1 MGEMGCINTHFFFA
15 FKKKEETVRLVLKK
29 KEGKNKSDS
38 RKSGENTVKM

>member
-1 MGEMGCINTHFFFA
+1 MGDINTHFFLLFE
-15 FKKKEETVRLVLKK
+15 KKEETVRLVLKK